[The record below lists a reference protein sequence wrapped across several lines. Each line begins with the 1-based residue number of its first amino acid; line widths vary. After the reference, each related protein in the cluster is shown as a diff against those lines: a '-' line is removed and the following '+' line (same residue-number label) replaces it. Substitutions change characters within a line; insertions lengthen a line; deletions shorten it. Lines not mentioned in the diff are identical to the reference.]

1 MVKANTLLN
10 LKQYLDNYDFSKE
23 NKIRFP
29 NLWINTNKKIH
40 GFSNVYEGEVLKDS
54 IALILKNAKE
64 DIDYSSSL
72 NKVHKRNN
80 WLKDSH
86 IYSLFIR
93 PSFSL
98 KVGKDIKN
106 GTFLRAINYLPTLKK
121 MGINLIYLLPIF
133 EHSKEVMKGDL
144 GSPYSTTNFY
154 KLDNDL
160 YDNVCSNNLTIEEQ
174 FHAFCEACHILGMR
188 VSIDFVPRTNGRDS
202 SLLEEH
208 PEWFYWIPTSKL
220 ETYKTPY
227 VENVG
232 YLVTPHP
239 YHAKDIYSSKDVKDF
254 IKNFT
259 FNPQKINKE
268 LFEEVKNMEG
278 NFLRNI
284 EETFG
289 ITTAPAFSDVMN
301 DPQPAWS
308 DATYLRLYLDNPFS
322 SKEYTKDIKTPY
334 ALFDVAKASLNPGK
348 KENKDLWDYI
358 TNVLP
363 YYQEKFGV
371 DCARIDMGHALPNKL
386 NKLLIRNARKVDPYF
401 GFIAEEMNLS
411 NAINHKKF
419 KYNAILGNSFLMIH
433 ELNYHK
439 LQEFAYATKYVDL
452 PVFASCETHDTPRVT
467 SRENGVNIN
476 RFLSTCCMFL
486 PNAIPFLN
494 CGQELQEIAAINSG
508 LGSNGENDK
517 KISKNNALYG
527 KLPLFDAFYYSFTN
541 PYCKN
546 FIKNYI
552 KSNKIRTKYYRFIK
566 NKDSYMQLDSQQSE
580 FLHFGYFLKDE
591 ALIFI
596 ANTNQWCW
604 YNYIYNTD
612 YLHSKYG
619 KDMLVSMVYS
629 NRIKNNY
636 KDIYLEDLTFSPLE
650 VKIIHIKKKS

>member
-452 PVFASCETHDTPRVT
+452 PVLQVVKHTT
-467 SRENGVNIN
+467 
-476 RFLSTCCMFL
+476 LL
-486 PNAIPFLN
+486 
-494 CGQELQEIAAINSG
+494 ELQVAKMELILI
-508 LGSNGENDK
+508 
-517 KISKNNALYG
+517 
-527 KLPLFDAFYYSFTN
+527 
-541 PYCKN
+541 
-546 FIKNYI
+546 
-552 KSNKIRTKYYRFIK
+552 
-566 NKDSYMQLDSQQSE
+566 DSYQHAACSYLMR
-580 FLHFGYFLKDE
+580 FHF
-591 ALIFI
+591 
-596 ANTNQWCW
+596 
-604 YNYIYNTD
+604 
-612 YLHSKYG
+612 
-619 KDMLVSMVYS
+619 
-629 NRIKNNY
+629 
-636 KDIYLEDLTFSPLE
+636 
-650 VKIIHIKKKS
+650 